1 MTPDTKNSKK
11 CKVRRNPSKNIF
23 LMEEENRITMLL
35 PNPSWQVSGLWQ
47 DMKCSDGVGWEVKE
61 CIRKGL
67 KKVL

>member
-35 PNPSWQVSGLWQ
+35 PNPS
-47 DMKCSDGVGWEVKE
+47 
-61 CIRKGL
+61 
-67 KKVL
+67 